1 MASAAKYLSNVA
13 KSVKYASIDVLKSYN
28 PVVVDAI
35 ETNEDVSKAVY
46 SGIKNYRQI
55 YSKTKTA
62 IAKSEIDEL
71 AGELKHNLLA
81 DLKSGKF
88 YNKEREERAMNDAVM
103 GADLGF
109 DDADFGF
116 GGDDD
121 LGFGSDDDMGFD
133 DNVSI
138 SDTLDSVGERASNAI
153 NNVSVRSA
161 EYQVEANR
169 QSTNKLMGHLTV
181 LSSQLHGD
189 LAAINSNVANVMDF
203 NANAL
208 ATHMENSKTFYE
220 TQQRQMDEQTEI
232 LREILEN
239 QKKISGVGNG
249 RGGYSSSDKVTVQDI
264 FSSEGALDLKAYMK
278 YAKQNATD
286 SGSEIGDMI
295 DMIKELNLGKALVAN
310 PVGMLTTGAIKSFLP
325 KALKSAFQEMNDTIA
340 GSFSTAL
347 LNLTKAKDSDNS
359 IMSFLGNIFGLDL
372 SPKKSFSTS
381 GYEKGPV
388 PWTGKDHKALT
399 DVIPTLLGKIYS
411 SVSGTPD
418 LIYDY
423 DNGKF
428 TTRHE
433 AARQYKNSRD
443 RYVVQANDSILE
455 SLDNQIQKVEFA
467 NSKEKQQFLD
477 DLEKVMKYNFE
488 HMEKF
493 NPNDKS
499 LSAKTYGIEGPNA
512 DKTMELIRAM
522 YAKVPKSKQLRNQ
535 NDLIDAVNSLNSWM
549 KSIEETADS
558 PFLKMNDDFE
568 QTVADAGG
576 RKETSYN
583 KIGKNSDTATEYLKK
598 QVEIS
603 TSQTALLTS
612 IIEEIQNNGAISID
626 NTISN
631 INSMRNVGWVLSS
644 NKKTYDS
651 LLEIK
656 NGVTSSNAGITTT
669 VSDYG
674 IGDSRKGSF
683 LTKLKADRDK
693 HKKQEQTKAKARDY
707 LAARKLVKDKER
719 KRKAEQY
726 AQDDGNTTSSA
737 GLGYSD
743 GSTKTMKFGE
753 EINLDS
759 PEDEEKNDFIERA
772 KKSDKASHK
781 LKTLIAGGGVE
792 LARLPLNAAAAL
804 IRKADDRLYNLFFKS
819 EKNDDKKS
827 ISERLTDGFDDFFD
841 TIKERA
847 IDKLDDIK
855 DKLTGD
861 DFKDKI
867 FDTVDKI
874 FSIDSRDVL
883 GKFKEAFFGD
893 KNKGLFEGMKDV
905 FVDGVKDMWKDTKEF
920 WKPTT
925 DTITGV
931 KTEAGKAKDQ
941 ARKASNAMKDMVRRG
956 VKKDKDLNKDGTG
969 ERKAAF
975 GAFSGVREEDRKKK
989 EEEKKKNRTDKAASG
1004 IDRVTKTGVV
1014 AVSKGELILPPD
1026 MNPFNIK
1033 KREKNEDKQI
1043 KRFKKN
1049 YKDIDIGIPK
1059 FAEGGTVGGKSP
1071 KGHSSMILRRIFGT
1085 DDVTQIDWDT
1095 AYDSIAEVV
1104 PDTEAREKVLGIVLN
1119 IANKTRKAN
1128 KTTREDY
1135 VKGKENIFTQMGD
1148 EASKLVKSVKESDFI
1163 KDMTKKYKLGG
1174 KSKQAGDIIT
1184 DTTNN
1189 ISDYMPSMAK
1199 GGIAGAFMS
1208 LFLPVIGLP
1217 LGTALGASVG
1227 LASKSSAI
1235 QDMLF
1240 GKKIIDKDGNETRD
1254 DSGILNKDLSKKIEK
1269 YFPNMSKGAIAGA
1282 ITSILPFVPGGPV
1295 TGVILGSAI
1304 GFARTNENAKNALFG
1319 EGKFLNKA
1327 ANYIKPKLGKMGLGA
1342 LATTVIGGPFGFVG
1356 NAMLGA
1362 GLGFAS
1368 DTNKFKD
1375 ILFGPADEAGKRH
1388 GGLVGFFQDALEVP
1402 LNGIK
1407 NEVHKTIKW
1416 FDNTFVKRAG
1426 EWFDTITQSIENV
1439 FISIK
1444 DTITD
1449 HIKTKILTP
1458 IHKWMREK
1466 IMKPFQKGLG
1476 FIGKLGMGAIR
1487 NTIGAPFELLDRGM
1501 TKLREGQLSKIGK
1514 ADRMSAAERAAKREQ
1529 LIAKNNKRGQVRD
1542 AIGDFIG
1549 YDIFG
1554 IKKQRSEYANKIRN
1568 SESAKADTALNKMT
1582 TDELEKIVA
1591 KQKKIDPRALKN
1603 QNMSAE
1609 DFQHAQMAHSGLDK
1623 IITSNVNAGQI
1634 PVEYALRL
1642 RKAIKANDYEGI
1654 KNILNEDGAY
1664 VGQYKNDLLKS
1675 VDDATQKAT
1684 TFKERWDNSIKRNA
1698 ELEKETGIAGIG
1710 SRRAQASFEK
1720 ELFRR
1725 KEAEARGEQTEPE
1738 AENTAE
1744 VIQDLDFNKKHDE
1757 VINHLKSMENALLH
1771 IAFPDQFENE
1781 SAKARGKRASSKS
1794 GETLYVDPS
1803 GVARTKAQDE
1813 EYKKLHEER
1822 AKHAITVDT
1831 NGEAQVPPE
1840 MDVRPGNVRGD
1851 STVNVTMS
1859 IEDMVNN
1866 GYAGEAKDMVKNSGF
1881 FGKAKNKILNTIS
1894 KLNKKSKEPTTQI
1907 TALGP
1912 IKTRIDNNGNE
1923 IPDERD
1929 SETKI
1934 TLRKQAEND
1943 NTQKGILSKI
1953 TDLTSHFK
1961 LFTGGEKEDKKKPSL
1976 LSKILKG
1983 ALMVGGLVPKV
1994 AAGIGALAVAGI
2006 QVNTKKRNSK
2016 GEVLRDANG
2025 NPIMEKKPL
2034 IQALVE
2040 AGQRIWMGD
2049 DLTGK
2054 KSGIYFHIKN
2064 IVRDKI
2070 LPAAG
2075 SALDYILKMLPK
2087 AIESGTD
2094 FITKYLPSIVESFT
2108 ATLVKNLWPILKS
2121 LGKGIIKGIVHSK
2134 DDAMDSSEIDS
2145 QVGKLRDSNLTL
2157 GNNTSSATSTSG
2169 DKLTKAMQSSF
2180 DSGNTVSVSTGNAT
2194 GSSMTSSNKNNI
2206 ITSSNSGSSS
2216 TSSSGVSIGNASG
2229 AKPIK
2234 SNNKDVKKSKAYQN
2248 ASKQTQKE
2256 ALNQLSGIW
2265 DQKLNTGQ
2273 AVSDLLN
2280 DDKTIIADI
2289 DTGNGQSYGI
2299 TGADLLHY
2307 PELAQQVLGI
2317 NISSLTNKQR
2327 NANTKASGEA
2337 PDRGHEIRNFV
2348 LRNGKRVGLT
2358 IASGGKNLI
2367 LTRAAGNVVG
2377 GATHAV
2383 GSVMSHM
2390 GLKGL
2395 GGLTK
2400 TLGKG
2405 IKATGYGWSKVGDIT
2420 KDIANGKGVGE
2431 AFVNAGK
2438 DAWKYASGKNKKSF
2452 VQKAKDVAGK
2462 AKNAASKVKNKFS
2475 GVKDATGTVEHF
2487 GSDVTE
2493 IVDNATGQV
2502 LKGAESATNQNKVLG
2517 LVDKASAK
2525 AANAVEHFGP
2535 ESVDIIDDLGNDI
2548 LRAGKAV
2555 DTAEDVASGT
2565 STALRTVGSS
2575 KFVQLAAKT
2584 ERAATKGGKLAGK
2597 AAGLVNKFKTLLSK
2611 FLSSKTFLSKLT
2623 GVLKKFADKDKIAGE
2638 VVQKAITKVTEK
2650 LTKRFSKGILGVG
2663 AKAISK
2669 IATKYASFFGSAGFS
2684 TAAFATIDFIRGF
2697 KNADVTFKVKKPTA
2711 IERFMSGFINVLGS
2725 TFCLNIFVPND
2736 ELAETVIGF
2745 LEDCHVDMS
2754 DLRTRQD
2761 KLEAE
2766 VKKYNTKNDV
2776 NLSEEEYLNKDKL
2789 GTKIKNKFNEIWD
2802 GITGKDKKKKK
2813 DDKKS
2818 SKKGKGKKKKDKNN
2832 DLIYTTAGDTSS
2844 EQTTT
2849 DTDYSYTGMNMN
2861 VTGTDYSEYTEDT
2874 DYTAEQT
2881 DAVSNANVTGTNR
2894 TDYTNNNA
2902 VHEATSGTGS
2912 VISQS
2917 NQQAIQDTYAEV
2929 NQSIPDM
2936 ITTLKSNLAS
2946 YFGLE
2951 GSDLSR
2957 TSKVGQNKFKGKGP
2971 TAIFNNLTK
2980 MWKMTNSLTHPMM
2993 NLLPKAMSSGMKSLS
3008 RFMAISLGM
3017 ASPDD
3022 QNIDFTKIINDQGY
3036 LNTRAKRISESS
3048 IFYELFGG
3056 VSGNNSNDSSKQEKS
3071 ADKKNSSSKSTKKS
3085 PIKSAFK
3092 KIAKFFTGSGSG
3104 MEDDDSENV
3113 DESKFDPSS
3122 EYFVSQKYGRYANT
3136 PFSVTG
3142 DTTRTTVADAGCA
3155 PAVASMAVNSTG
3167 LSKPLDMSDAIK
3179 DAIKYKKPN
3188 QGVSADYFID
3198 EFKKHNIDSAFMT
3211 SSNNNYENTVKGRL
3225 KDQKPVILMGVDP
3238 TNTSKKNSPFGPESH
3253 YVVATKMDNDG
3264 NIYIND
3270 PEARKPNK
3278 KYDFKKVIKSTKL
3291 GILPSMKSGN
3301 KQGSSLLVDKL
3312 KKALGKYNAKGK
3324 YGPDTVQ
3331 YKVWNAVRAAGYSEI
3346 ATAALMGNIQHESA
3360 FNCGT
3365 KQVGGG
3371 GYGLIQWD
3379 GGRKPAMIAYC
3390 KSKGKPSNDPQC
3402 QIEYLLKELGDKSMW
3417 MKANSGYNMGSLTRD
3432 DWVNS
3437 KDIETST
3444 KAFMCCFERPAYSA
3458 SVNHIDRRIA
3468 SAKEYYQEFTGTAID
3483 SDISSGG
3490 DGDGTKSEEKQTLI
3504 DELISKFTAVS
3515 SAYGLTTSDSSSSG
3529 ESGSGGSGET
3539 GDTTGISGNTVK
3551 DKKLA
3556 EKQKGLV
3563 AKMKSVEGKLKYCQN
3578 NAKYPGSRNPETGGG
3593 DCSSTVQWAYQNV
3606 LGVDPGGNTW
3616 AQEADS
3622 DTYTAAT
3629 STSDEKKLQL
3639 GDLLLKNGHVE
3650 MYAGNGKMI
3659 GHGGGKDGKT
3669 KGPTTKTLGKTPPY
3683 NIVRRWVG
3691 FKGKGS
3697 GLDDNTQDV
3706 SWAGSDSGYTENTPV
3721 KTYKTQ
3727 PIENNNTRTVVQTT
3741 NSQIST
3747 SKKSDDSNAKLL
3759 ELLIKLLAQVVDN
3772 TGSIKQIATL
3782 LVQIVEMKSDNSNTT
3797 NKEINEV
3804 KRDLVKTKASLTSM
3818 MTDIAQSQSNQT
3830 LEDLIRSVEAIA
3842 AQ

>member
-62 IAKSEIDEL
+62 IAKSEIGEL

-433 AARQYKNSRD
+433 AARQYRNSRD

-535 NDLIDAVNSLNSWM
+535 NDLIDAVNNLNSWM

-568 QTVADAGG
+568 QTVANAGG
-576 RKETSYN
+576 RKETSFN

-644 NKKTYDS
+644 NKKTYDR

-656 NGVTSSNAGITTT
+656 NGVTSSNAGVTTT

-683 LTKLKADRDK
+683 LTKLKADRER

-707 LAARKLVKDKER
+707 IAARKLVKDKER

-743 GSTKTMKFGE
+743 GTTKTMKFGE

-781 LKTLIAGGGVE
+781 LKTLITGGGVE

-867 FDTVDKI
+867 FNTIDKI

-893 KNKGLFEGMKDV
+893 KNKGLFEGVKDL

-931 KTEAGKAKDQ
+931 KTEAGKAKDK
-941 ARKASNAMKDMVRRG
+941 ARKASNAMKDMVRHG

-975 GAFSGVREEDRKKK
+975 GAFSGIREEDRKKK

-1059 FAEGGTVGGKSP
+1059 FAEGGTVGAKSP

-1085 DDVTQIDWDT
+1085 DDVTQIDWET
-1095 AYDSIAEVV
+1095 AYDKIAEVV
-1104 PDTEAREKVLGIVLN
+1104 PDPEAREKVLGIVLN

-1128 KTTREDY
+1128 KTTRDDY

-1148 EASKLVKSVKESDFI
+1148 EAVKLAKGVKESDFI

-1184 DTTNN
+1184 DTANN

-1407 NEVHKTIKW
+1407 NEVHKTIEW

-1476 FIGKLGMGAIR
+1476 FIGKLGMGIVR

-1554 IKKQRSEYANKIRN
+1554 IKKQRAEYANKIRN

-1623 IITSNVNAGQI
+1623 IITSNVNAGRI

-1642 RKAIKANDYEGI
+1642 RTAIKANDYEGI

-1675 VDDATQKAT
+1675 VDDATEKAT

-1725 KEAEARGEQTEPE
+1725 KEAAARGEQTESE

-1757 VINHLKSMENALLH
+1757 VINHLKKMENALLH

-1803 GVARTKAQDE
+1803 GVARTKTQDE
-1813 EYKKLHEER
+1813 EYRKLHEER

-1859 IEDMVNN
+1859 IDDMVNN
-1866 GYAGEAKDMVKNSGF
+1866 GYASEAKNMVKNSGF
-1881 FGKAKNKILNTIS
+1881 FGKAKNKIINTIS
-1894 KLNKKSKEPTTQI
+1894 KLTKKSKEPTTQI

-1912 IKTRIDNNGNE
+1912 IKTRLDNNGNE

-1929 SETKI
+1929 SETKA
-1934 TLRKQAEND
+1934 TLRKQNEND

-1983 ALMVGGLVPKV
+1983 ALLVGGLVPKI
-1994 AAGIGALAVAGI
+1994 AAGIGGLAVAGI

-2040 AGQRIWMGD
+2040 AGQRVWMGD

-2054 KSGIYFHIKN
+2054 KNGIYFHIKN

-2087 AIESGTD
+2087 VIESGTG
-2094 FITKYLPSIVESFT
+2094 FITKYLPSIVEAFT
-2108 ATLVKNLWPILKS
+2108 STVVKNFWPLMKS
-2121 LGKGIIKGIVHSK
+2121 FGKGLIKGFVHKK
-2134 DDAMDSSEIDS
+2134 DDAMDSTDIDG
-2145 QVGKLRDSNLTL
+2145 QVAKLKDSKLTL
-2157 GNNTSSATSTSG
+2157 GNNNNVADTSSGA
-2169 DKLTKAMQSSF
+2169 KLTKAMQSSF
-2180 DSGNTVSVSTGNAT
+2180 DSGATTTVSTGTAT
-2194 GSSMTSSNKNNI
+2194 GKSTTTSSKNNNI
-2206 ITSSNSGSSS
+2206 ISSGSGSA
-2216 TSSSGVSIGNASG
+2216 TSSSDVSIGNATG
-2229 AKPIK
+2229 TKPNK

-2248 ASKQTQKE
+2248 TSKQTRKE

-2265 DQKLNTGQ
+2265 DQKLNNGQ

-2280 DDKTIIADI
+2280 DDKTVIGSVDA
-2289 DTGNGQSYGI
+2289 GNGQSYDI
-2299 TGADLLHY
+2299 TGADLLNY
-2307 PELAQQVLGI
+2307 PELAQQVLGV
-2317 NISSLTNKQR
+2317 NLSTLTDKQR
-2327 NANTKASGEA
+2327 NANTKASGDA
-2337 PDRGHEIRNFV
+2337 PDRGHGTRNFV
-2348 LRNGKRVGLT
+2348 LRQANRLGRV
-2358 IASGGKNLI
+2358 IATGGRSTAI
-2367 LTRAAGNVVG
+2367 IRGAGSIAG
-2377 GATHAV
+2377 GAAKIA
-2383 GSVMSHM
+2383 G
-2390 GLKGL
+2390 
-2395 GGLTK
+2395 K
-2400 TLGKG
+2400 TVSKIPFGPAKLVGKG
-2405 IKATGYGWSKVGDIT
+2405 MQGIGTGIKGVTYGWSKAGDIT
-2420 KDIANGKGVGE
+2420 RDLANGKGVKDT
-2431 AFVNAGK
+2431 FK
-2438 DAWKYASGKNKKSF
+2438 DAFTDIKDTATGKNKKSLLSKIKDK
-2452 VQKAKDVAGK
+2452 VTEKKPVEMKVEKYNPVTGGTAAEWAEDATSKTAKEATEKAAQKAGEVTWNIADNVTGK
-2462 AKNAASKVKNKFS
+2462 ALEE
-2475 GVKDATGTVEHF
+2475 T
-2487 GSDVTE
+2487 
-2493 IVDNATGQV
+2493 
-2502 LKGAESATNQNKVLG
+2502 AESATKKGFVSSKLAALG
-2517 LVDKASAK
+2517 AKARDKAVKSVGNTRLGAK
-2525 AANAVEHFGP
+2525 AAE
-2535 ESVDIIDDLGNDI
+2535 L
-2548 LRAGKAV
+2548 L
-2555 DTAEDVASGT
+2555 
-2565 STALRTVGSS
+2565 S
-2575 KFVQLAAKT
+2575 KFK
-2584 ERAATKGGKLAGK
+2584 K
-2597 AAGLVNKFKTLLSK
+2597 LLSK
-2611 FLSSKTFLSKLT
+2611 FLSSDRFLGKLKNVIERAAT
-2623 GVLKKFADKDKIAGE
+2623 GKKAKEAAMK
-2638 VVQKAITKVTEK
+2638 KAIEEFGEN
-2650 LTKRFSKGILGVG
+2650 LTKRFSKGLAGAG
-2663 AKAISK
+2663 AKVISK
-2669 IATKYASFFGSAGFS
+2669 ISTKFAAFVGSGGLITAGFFIWD
-2684 TAAFATIDFIRGF
+2684 FASGWR
-2697 KNADVTFKVKKPTA
+2697 NADTTFKVKKPTTTEKFISA
-2711 IERFMSGFINVLGS
+2711 IVNVLCS
-2725 TFCLNIFVPND
+2725 TFMLNLFIQND
-2736 ELAETVIGF
+2736 QLVDMVLGF
-2745 LEDCHVDMS
+2745 LESCGLDTK
-2754 DLRTRQD
+2754 DLRDRQD
-2761 KLEAE
+2761 KLDAE
-2766 VKKYNTKNDV
+2766 VKKYNSAIGE
-2776 NLSEEEYLNKDKL
+2776 NLNTNEYLNKDKL

-2802 GITGKDKKKKK
+2802 GITGKDKDKKKKK

-2818 SKKGKGKKKKDKNN
+2818 SKKGKGKKKKNKNN
-2832 DLIYTTAGDTSS
+2832 DLIYTTAGDASS

-2881 DAVSNANVTGTNR
+2881 DTISNANVTGTNK
-2894 TDYTNNNA
+2894 TDYANNNA

-2936 ITTLKSNLAS
+2936 ITTLKSNLAA

-2980 MWKMTNSLTHPMM
+2980 MWKMTNSITHPMM

-3022 QNIDFTKIINDQGY
+3022 QNIDFTKIINDKGY

-3071 ADKKNSSSKSTKKS
+3071 ADKKNSSSKATKKS

-3179 DAIKYKKPN
+3179 DAKKYKKPN

-3211 SSNNNYENTVKGRL
+3211 SSNNNYENTVKRRL

-3312 KKALGKYNAKGK
+3312 KRALGKYNAKGK

-3417 MKANSGYNMGSLTRD
+3417 MKAHSGYNMGSLTRD

-3444 KAFMCCFERPAYSA
+3444 KALMCCFERPAYSA

-3490 DGDGTKSEEKQTLI
+3490 DGTKSEEKQTII
-3504 DELISKFTAVS
+3504 DQLISKFTEVS
-3515 SAYGLTTSDSSSSG
+3515 AAYGLTTSDSSSSKSSEDDG
-3529 ESGSGGSGET
+3529 TSGSGGDI
-3539 GDTTGISGNTVK
+3539 DTKGISGKTVK

-3556 EKQKGLV
+3556 KKQKELV
-3563 AKMKSVEGKLKYCQN
+3563 AKMESIKGTLKYSWGMPPYN
-3578 NAKYPGSRNPETGGG
+3578 NGPRDVDKGSA
-3593 DCSSTVQWAYQNV
+3593 DCSSTVQWAYKNV
-3606 LGVDPGGNTW
+3606 LGIDPGGYTG
-3616 AQEADS
+3616 AQLTNS
-3622 DTYTAAT
+3622 NTYTA
-3629 STSDEKKLQL
+3629 STSQTDESKLQL
-3639 GDLLLKNGHVE
+3639 GDLLISPKHVE
-3650 MYAGNGKMI
+3650 MYAGNGKLI
-3659 GHGGGKDGKT
+3659 GHGNPKKL
-3669 KGPTTKTLGKTPPY
+3669 GPTEKPLTHNFSPALNT
-3683 NIVRRWVG
+3683 VRRWVG

-3697 GLDDNTQDV
+3697 GLDDTTQDV
-3706 SWAGSDSGYTENTPV
+3706 SWAGSDSGYSENTPV

-3741 NSQIST
+3741 NNQISA